1 MCLVAPGRCCVP
13 LGARGL
19 YVSDA
24 VVGLGM
30 QRLTDFSAFSDGQS
44 ICLFSHVAHP
54 FFFRGVPGLSAHT
67 LHVPVQGQDALPFF
81 SFSISMILS
90 APPPPQG

>member
-1 MCLVAPGRCCVP
+1 MPC
-13 LGARGL
+13 GASSL

-30 QRLTDFSAFSDGQS
+30 QRLTDFSAFSDGHS
-44 ICLFSHVAHP
+44 ICLVSHVAHP
-54 FFFRGVPGLSAHT
+54 CFFRGVPCLCTHT

-81 SFSISMILS
+81 FFSILMILS
-90 APPPPQG
+90 APPRAGLTVG